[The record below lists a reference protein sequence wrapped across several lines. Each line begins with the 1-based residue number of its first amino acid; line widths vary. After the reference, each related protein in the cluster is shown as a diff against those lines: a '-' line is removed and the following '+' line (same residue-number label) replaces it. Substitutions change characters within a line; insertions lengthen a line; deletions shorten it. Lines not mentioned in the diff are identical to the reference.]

1 MCGNA
6 GSGEKPCTCTSTDVR
21 KYRARVSGPLLDRID
36 LHVWVGPVDVDRIT
50 GDEAAEGSAA
60 VRARVE
66 AARAV
71 QRERIVAAGGA
82 TRNADLEGRRL
93 LRVCA
98 LPPGGRQLLAAAL
111 RRRGLSARAI
121 HRVLRVA
128 RTIADLESC
137 EGVKLAHLAEAARYR
152 IMSDGA
158 DSSTGLNSVSA
169 RG

>member
-1 MCGNA
+1 
-6 GSGEKPCTCTSTDVR
+6 
-21 KYRARVSGPLLDRID
+21 
-36 LHVWVGPVDVDRIT
+36 VDVDRIT
-50 GDEAAEGSAA
+50 GEEAAEGSAA

-71 QRERIVAAGGA
+71 QRERLVAAGGA
-82 TRNADLEGRRL
+82 TRNAELEGRRL

-128 RTIADLESC
+128 RTIADLERS

-152 IMSDGA
+152 IMSDGTDASVAPGLQPIGA
-158 DSSTGLNSVSA
+158 DRPTTDGVPGGPPTRPLGRLA
-169 RG
+169 